1 MKISKITQGYV
12 LQTYD
17 TETGKCKSQEFI
29 AGDECEYETEYGE
42 HFDIDDIHNL
52 FKEIHN
58 AMAEDGILII
68 EVPHADFRD
77 HDYEKN
83 RLYFMYHLFKYFTKH
98 FITLSVMN
106 CFVSVVL
113 LFTCTSSLFF

>member
-42 HFDIDDIHNL
+42 HFDIDDSETEL
-52 FKEIHN
+52 EYQ
-58 AMAEDGILII
+58 
-68 EVPHADFRD
+68 P
-77 HDYEKN
+77 YEMVQPNSDDTYDKYGVNTKN
-83 RLYFMYHLFKYFTKH
+83 SFNTPPKQ
-98 FITLSVMN
+98 
-106 CFVSVVL
+106 
-113 LFTCTSSLFF
+113 